1 MGWGRVQLYISFL
14 FQYTHSKKETDTIII
29 IIKMPPNPGTTTRSH
44 QQQQNK
50 NHNNND
56 LKSLRAQFKLS
67 LSSLTELFPEW
78 SQDDLLFVMDEC
90 QGDLDLAITRITEGL
105 YNRILR

>member
-1 MGWGRVQLYISFL
+1 
-14 FQYTHSKKETDTIII
+14 
-29 IIKMPPNPGTTTRSH
+29 MPPNSGTITARRPH

-50 NHNNND
+50 NHSNNNND
-56 LKSLRAQFKLS
+56 LKSLRAQFRHS

-105 YNRILR
+105 FNTILFILMINQL

>member
-1 MGWGRVQLYISFL
+1 
-14 FQYTHSKKETDTIII
+14 
-29 IIKMPPNPGTTTRSH
+29 MPPNSGTATKRSNQQQ

-50 NHNNND
+50 NHNND
-56 LKSLRAQFKLS
+56 LKSLRAQFRQS

-105 YNRILR
+105 LNG